1 MAELVAGAFLQ
12 SSFQLIIEKLASVDI
27 RDYFSCN
34 NVDALAKELNNALD
48 SINEVLDEAEIKQ
61 YQSKYVKKW
70 LDELKHVV
78 YEADQLLDEIST
90 DAMLNNLK
98 AESEPLT
105 TNLLGLVSA
114 LSRIPFESRLN
125 E

>member
-1 MAELVAGAFLQ
+1 MAEFVAGAFLQ

-27 RDYFSCN
+27 RDYFSRN

>member
-27 RDYFSCN
+27 RDYFSRN